1 VTSNTALLSVAVE
14 PGVMTGDDRAAFLAG
29 ERPDDVL
36 IYLAD
41 GAIEEPDALAS
52 HGERAGD
59 GVVLVLPGERAREVF
74 QRAAGIDPMAFARR
88 ATDTEGE
95 VRADC
100 TGGTCPA
107 GSSRG
112 DHRARFVFA
121 FAEEQ
126 NEEAGGLYAEGGV
139 IHAYV
144 ACACGERYSEK
155 WVAGER

>member
-41 GAIEEPDALAS
+41 GAVSDPDALAA
-52 HGERAGD
+52 HGERTGE
-59 GVVLVLPGERAREVF
+59 GVVLVLSGERAQGVF
-74 QRAAGIDPMAFARR
+74 QRTAGIDPMAFARR
-88 ATDTEGE
+88 AMDTEGA
-95 VRADC
+95 VRPDC

-107 GSSRG
+107 DGSGG

-126 NEEAGGLYAEGGV
+126 NEDAGGLYAEGGV

-144 ACACGERYSEK
+144 ACACGERYSDR